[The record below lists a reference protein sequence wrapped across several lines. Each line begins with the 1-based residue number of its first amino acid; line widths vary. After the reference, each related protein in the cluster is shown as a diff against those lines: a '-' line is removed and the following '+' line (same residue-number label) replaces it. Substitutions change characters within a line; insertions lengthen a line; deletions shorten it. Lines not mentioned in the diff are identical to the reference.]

1 MVFDAIYDT
10 FAKIVDSK
18 MKDKNVDNF
27 HVGGTDF
34 Q

>member
-18 MKDKNVDNF
+18 MKDKNVDDEILGIWF
-27 HVGGTDF
+27 
-34 Q
+34 